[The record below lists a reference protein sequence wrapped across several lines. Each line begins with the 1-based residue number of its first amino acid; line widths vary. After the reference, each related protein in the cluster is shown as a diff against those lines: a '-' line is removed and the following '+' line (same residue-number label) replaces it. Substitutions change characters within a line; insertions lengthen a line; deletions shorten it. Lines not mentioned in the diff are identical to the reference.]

1 MGGLRQDQ
9 HPDRLGTS
17 PKAGGR
23 TYRLAVLNTHPIQ
36 YFAPLYRR
44 LACESDIDL
53 TVYYCS
59 RQGLERGLDR
69 GFGREI
75 AWDISLV
82 DGYKCQFLPNLRK
95 GGRAGQGFFQLA
107 NPHIITELYR
117 ARFDAIWLH
126 AYNYFTSMAAF
137 VAARLLGI
145 PIFYRTESSL
155 IYDQRVARP
164 FWLGIAKM
172 AFLRIYLSQIDRC
185 LAIGSRNRQFFQY
198 YGRSPATI
206 DDVPYTV
213 DNLFFQ
219 REAGIWEPRRQ
230 SLRQTLGLP
239 STAVIFIFVAKLIQE
254 KRPLELIKAYS
265 RLNAGDRA
273 ALVIAGDGI
282 LAPECKRYVAQAGL
296 KNIVFTGFV
305 NQSELPKY
313 YALSDV
319 LVHAADPCK
328 GDWGLTV
335 NEAMAC
341 GLAIIASE
349 GVGAAIDLVKE
360 RGTGLMI
367 PCGSISALAAAMER
381 LLDRLVCDQMRSAS
395 KRVIAGW
402 DYERCVR
409 GIKRALSQTV
419 PA

>member
-1 MGGLRQDQ
+1 VASAVKS
-9 HPDRLGTS
+9 PGTFRS
-17 PKAGGR
+17 LTATSASFFQTCEKA
-23 TYRLAVLNTHPIQ
+23 
-36 YFAPLYRR
+36 
-44 LACESDIDL
+44 AC
-53 TVYYCS
+53 
-59 RQGLERGLDR
+59 
-69 GFGREI
+69 
-75 AWDISLV
+75 
-82 DGYKCQFLPNLRK
+82 
-95 GGRAGQGFFQLA
+95 AGQGFFQLA
-107 NPHIITELYR
+107 NPRIITELYR